1 MFCSDMSVKAPLRPC
16 YTVKQVS
23 WYLYHAT
30 FCIMILVSLHTKS
43 SSMFHAVC
51 LQIVPAKMENPENED
66 ITNSHRLSWTAK
78 K

>member
-1 MFCSDMSVKAPLRPC
+1 MFCSDMSVKALLRPC

-23 WYLYHAT
+23 RYLYHAT